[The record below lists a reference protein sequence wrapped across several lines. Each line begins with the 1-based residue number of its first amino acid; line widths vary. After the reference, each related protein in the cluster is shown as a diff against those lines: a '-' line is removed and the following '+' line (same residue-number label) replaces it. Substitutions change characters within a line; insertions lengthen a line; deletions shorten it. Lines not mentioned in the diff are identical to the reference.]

1 MKQKETYYSPLC
13 DTETTSI
20 HDINTSQHVLN
31 ETYLVGYNQWGE
43 EITIV
48 LNTIELLE
56 WLDIPRMKQQSCKY
70 INQINE

>member
-1 MKQKETYYSPLC
+1 MEN
-13 DTETTSI
+13 TTISL

-31 ETYLVGYNQWGE
+31 ETYLVGSNQWGE
-43 EITIV
+43 EVTIV

>member
-1 MKQKETYYSPLC
+1 MSKETIAL
-13 DTETTSI
+13 

-31 ETYLVGYNQWGE
+31 ETYLVGSNQWGE
-43 EITIV
+43 PITII

-56 WLDIPRMKQQSCKY
+56 WLDVPRMKQQSCKY

>member
-1 MKQKETYYSPLC
+1 MSNKTIAL
-13 DTETTSI
+13 

-31 ETYLVGYNQWGE
+31 ETYLVGQNQWGE
-43 EITIV
+43 DVTIV

>member
-1 MKQKETYYSPLC
+1 MSKET
-13 DTETTSI
+13 TAI

-31 ETYLVGYNQWGE
+31 ETYLVGLNQWGE
-43 EITIV
+43 EVTII

>member
-1 MKQKETYYSPLC
+1 MSNKTISL
-13 DTETTSI
+13 

-31 ETYLVGYNQWGE
+31 ETYLVGSNQWGE
-43 EITIV
+43 EVTIV

-56 WLDIPRMKQQSCKY
+56 WLDIPRMKEQSCKY

>member
-1 MKQKETYYSPLC
+1 MSNITIAL
-13 DTETTSI
+13 

-31 ETYLVGYNQWGE
+31 ETYLVGSNQWGE
-43 EITIV
+43 PTTIV

-56 WLDIPRMKQQSCKY
+56 WLDLPRMKQQSCKY

>member
-1 MKQKETYYSPLC
+1 MSKETTIAL
-13 DTETTSI
+13 

-31 ETYLVGYNQWGE
+31 ETYLVGLNQWGE
-43 EITIV
+43 PTTIV

>member
-1 MKQKETYYSPLC
+1 MSKETTISL
-13 DTETTSI
+13 
-20 HDINTSQHVLN
+20 HNINTSQHVLN
-31 ETYLVGYNQWGE
+31 ETYLVGSNQWGE
-43 EITIV
+43 PITIL

>member
-1 MKQKETYYSPLC
+1 MSNKTISL
-13 DTETTSI
+13 

-31 ETYLVGYNQWGE
+31 ETYLVGSNQWGE
-43 EITIV
+43 PVTI
-48 LNTIELLE
+48 LCNTIELLE

>member
-1 MKQKETYYSPLC
+1 MNNKTISL
-13 DTETTSI
+13 
-20 HDINTSQHVLN
+20 HNINTSQHVLN
-31 ETYLVGYNQWGE
+31 ETYLVGANQYGE
-43 EITIV
+43 PTTIV

>member
-1 MKQKETYYSPLC
+1 MDNITISL
-13 DTETTSI
+13 

-31 ETYLVGYNQWGE
+31 ETYLVGTNQWGE
-43 EITIV
+43 DVTIV

-56 WLDIPRMKQQSCKY
+56 WLDVPRMKEQSCKY

>member
-1 MKQKETYYSPLC
+1 MSNKTISL
-13 DTETTSI
+13 

-31 ETYLVGYNQWGE
+31 ETYLVGSNQWGE

-56 WLDIPRMKQQSCKY
+56 WLDVPRMKQQSCKY

>member
-1 MKQKETYYSPLC
+1 MEN
-13 DTETTSI
+13 TTISL

-31 ETYLVGYNQWGE
+31 ETYLVGSNQWGE
-43 EITIV
+43 EVTIV

-56 WLDIPRMKQQSCKY
+56 WLDVPRMKQQSCKY

>member
-1 MKQKETYYSPLC
+1 MSNITISL
-13 DTETTSI
+13 

-31 ETYLVGYNQWGE
+31 ETYLVGSNQWGE
-43 EITIV
+43 DVTIV

-56 WLDIPRMKQQSCKY
+56 WLDVPRMKQQSCKY

>member
-1 MKQKETYYSPLC
+1 MSNKTISL
-13 DTETTSI
+13 

-31 ETYLVGYNQWGE
+31 ETYLVGSNQWGE
-43 EITIV
+43 EVTIV

>member
-1 MKQKETYYSPLC
+1 MEN
-13 DTETTSI
+13 TTVSL

-31 ETYLVGYNQWGE
+31 ETYLVGSNQWGE
-43 EITIV
+43 EVTIV

>member
-1 MKQKETYYSPLC
+1 MSNKTISL
-13 DTETTSI
+13 

-31 ETYLVGYNQWGE
+31 ETYLVGSNQWGE

>member
-1 MKQKETYYSPLC
+1 MDNITIAL
-13 DTETTSI
+13 

-31 ETYLVGYNQWGE
+31 ETYLVGCNQWGKP
-43 EITIV
+43 ITII

-56 WLDIPRMKQQSCKY
+56 WLDVPRMKQQSCKY

>member
-1 MKQKETYYSPLC
+1 MSKEIISL
-13 DTETTSI
+13 

-31 ETYLVGYNQWGE
+31 ETYLVGQNQYGE

-56 WLDIPRMKQQSCKY
+56 WLDVPRMKQQSCKY

>member
-1 MKQKETYYSPLC
+1 MNNKTIAL
-13 DTETTSI
+13 

-31 ETYLVGYNQWGE
+31 ETYLVGSNQWGE
-43 EITIV
+43 PTTIV

-56 WLDIPRMKQQSCKY
+56 WLDLPRMKQQSCKY

>member
-1 MKQKETYYSPLC
+1 MNKKTIAL
-13 DTETTSI
+13 

-31 ETYLVGYNQWGE
+31 ETYLVGSNQWGE
-43 EITIV
+43 PITIL

>member
-1 MKQKETYYSPLC
+1 MSNKTIAL
-13 DTETTSI
+13 

-31 ETYLVGYNQWGE
+31 ETYLVGSNQWGE
-43 EITIV
+43 DVTIV

-56 WLDIPRMKQQSCKY
+56 WLDIPRMKEQSCKY